1 MEMVKAGR
9 NSRDARLERVGRCWT
24 RRVSASFSHVEGF
37 DSRIGLYC
45 SLSPSTIMS
54 FAGYDVGDAW
64 GAPEPVTSGD
74 IVADAMRKEK
84 IIKSVSALQ
93 ALTSANLPLCV

>member
-1 MEMVKAGR
+1 
-9 NSRDARLERVGRCWT
+9 
-24 RRVSASFSHVEGF
+24 
-37 DSRIGLYC
+37 
-45 SLSPSTIMS
+45 MS

-93 ALTSANLPLCV
+93 ALTSAYLSLCV

>member
-1 MEMVKAGR
+1 
-9 NSRDARLERVGRCWT
+9 
-24 RRVSASFSHVEGF
+24 
-37 DSRIGLYC
+37 
-45 SLSPSTIMS
+45 MS

-93 ALTSANLPLCV
+93 SLISAYHSLYIQGDTGRPAGLEWYVDHVAVSNTDD